1 MYKVFCFSA
10 YHSCL
15 FDILILSKREYNKI
29 FSLCFFGFYD
39 YYTPLQSYCLHN
51 KIFSLCFFGFYD
63 YYTPLQSYCLH
74 SLNLC
79 FFIKLL
85 FRERLSEMNI
95 ICFVSVQK
103 MEVH

>member
-15 FDILILSKREYNKI
+15 FDRLILSKREY
-29 FSLCFFGFYD
+29 
-39 YYTPLQSYCLHN
+39 N

-85 FRERLSEMNI
+85 FRERSSEMNI

-103 MEVH
+103 MEVHLKNLKEQPGSPEFTIFQL